1 LYVEGRQALP
11 DGSVCDRAEAE
22 IHQIWRHASH
32 HRVIA
37 RLRRGRF
44 TSGDSQ
50 LTLGSQLEGGSVETY
65 GRDPESSTIL
75 AMARKLRFAS
85 AQRDHVVRPIRD
97 RYDRSERDPRLMP
110 EKRAQIA
117 AAFVRA
123 AYQADHTYED
133 YLDRALGTQ
142 QEVDRG

>member
-1 LYVEGRQALP
+1 
-11 DGSVCDRAEAE
+11 
-22 IHQIWRHASH
+22 
-32 HRVIA
+32 
-37 RLRRGRF
+37 
-44 TSGDSQ
+44 
-50 LTLGSQLEGGSVETY
+50 VETC
-65 GRDPESSTIL
+65 GPDTEWSTIL

-85 AQRDHVVRPIRD
+85 AQREHVVRPIRD

-133 YLDRALGTQ
+133 YLDRALGAGP
-142 QEVDRG
+142 DGDAG

>member
-1 LYVEGRQALP
+1 MV
-11 DGSVCDRAEAE
+11 
-22 IHQIWRHASH
+22 
-32 HRVIA
+32 
-37 RLRRGRF
+37 
-44 TSGDSQ
+44 Q
-50 LTLGSQLEGGSVETY
+50 LMLGIRLEGGSVERF
-65 GRDPESSTIL
+65 GRDPEASTIL

-85 AQRDHVVRPIRD
+85 AQRDDVVRPIRD
-97 RYDRSERDPRLMP
+97 RYDRSQRDPRLMP